1 MYASIR
7 EYRTKDNAEVARR
20 AQEGFIPVVK
30 EVPGFAGYYM
40 VDAGD
45 KFITITVAQD
55 ADGVQE
61 TVNRAREWVSENAAE
76 LVEGSPVVS
85 NGEVVAQ
92 AQ

>member
-40 VDAGD
+40 IDAGD
-45 KFITITVAQD
+45 KVFTITVAQD

-61 TVNRAREWVSENAAE
+61 TVNRAREWVSENAAD
-76 LVEGSPVVS
+76 LIEGPPVVS

-92 AQ
+92 SS